1 MGLVK
6 KLKDILFEEEEEFTE
21 PIKTHEPV
29 KEEPKVVKINQINNE
44 AVKEEEPK
52 KRNSWKNNF

>member
-21 PIKTHEPV
+21 PIKIREEV
-29 KEEPKVVKINQINNE
+29 KEESPKIVKI
-44 AVKEEEPK
+44 EPEQPEVAK
-52 KRNSWKNNF
+52 